1 MMYIPENLND
11 NGKTHTFEDVFPFVV
26 YCYVMSVSILEGKST
41 WEYHLQLFGG
51 CPEFDAI
58 VQW

>member
-1 MMYIPENLND
+1 MTME
-11 NGKTHTFEDVFPFVV
+11 KHTHLKMHFLLKLVIV
-26 YCYVMSVSILEGKST
+26 YCYVMSVSLLEGKST

-51 CPEFDAI
+51 CPEFDPN